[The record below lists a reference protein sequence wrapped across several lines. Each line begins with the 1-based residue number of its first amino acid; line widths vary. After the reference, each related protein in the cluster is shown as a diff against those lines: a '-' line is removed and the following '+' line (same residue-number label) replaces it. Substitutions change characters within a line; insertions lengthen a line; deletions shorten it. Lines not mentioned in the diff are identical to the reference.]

1 MSSGMFRRR
10 YRYHPRVTYI
20 RLLEEHRVHLVF
32 SDGTEGVADLS
43 DLVGRGPVFMPLTDP
58 EFFRQ
63 VRLDEELGTIVWP
76 NGADVA
82 PESLYDRVKEH
93 SETSAR

>member
-1 MSSGMFRRR
+1 MPKTK
-10 YRYHPRVTYI
+10 YHPRVTRM
-20 RLLEEHRVHLVF
+20 RLLEEHRVYLVF

-43 DLVGRGPVFMPLTDP
+43 DLVGRGPVFEPLTDYS
-58 EFFRQ
+58 FFSK
-63 VRLDEELGTIVWP
+63 VRLNEEAGTIEWP

-82 PESLYDRVKEH
+82 PESLYDRAREH